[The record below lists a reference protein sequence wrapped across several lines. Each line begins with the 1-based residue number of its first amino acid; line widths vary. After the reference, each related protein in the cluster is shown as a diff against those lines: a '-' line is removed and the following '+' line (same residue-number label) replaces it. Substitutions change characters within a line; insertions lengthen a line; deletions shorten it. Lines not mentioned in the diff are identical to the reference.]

1 MNDSA
6 IFLLA
11 RLVHVVAGVTWAGTL
26 IFIGWFL
33 LPAARAVGPA
43 GGSFMQQLVRVQRMP
58 VYLMLL
64 MALTIL
70 SGLSLFWL
78 DMSAFGMAW
87 VHTGPGR
94 TFSAG
99 AVFAILTAIIG
110 GSVNAPAAKKL
121 GALGESIQA
130 GGKPPTAE
138 QAAEIERLQNRLYSA
153 GRWITALVLLAVTC
167 MGVARYVP

>member
-1 MNDSA
+1 MNDTA
-6 IFLLA
+6 VFLLA
-11 RLVHVVAGVTWAGTL
+11 RLVHVVAGVTWAGAL

-33 LPAARAVGPA
+33 LPAARATGPA

-58 VYLMLL
+58 LYLMLL

-70 SGLSLFWL
+70 SGLALFWL
-78 DMSAFGMAW
+78 DVSAFGPAW

-99 AVFAILTAIIG
+99 AVFGILTAIVG
-110 GSVNAPAAKKL
+110 AAVNMPAAKKL
-121 GALGESIQA
+121 AALGAAIQA
-130 GGKPPTAE
+130 GGKPPTPE
-138 QAAEIERLQNRLYSA
+138 QTAEIERLQNRLYSA
-153 GRWITALVLLAVTC
+153 GRWITALVLLAVTF